1 MGLVHAPEHEEGML
15 ELKFL
20 QKKPGINR
28 VDHPT
33 IGPVQTKDIADAIMI
48 TTFALIGDWIE
59 GYKEMLNGAMPTGAM
74 MGGLHGSSAR
84 TPDLA
89 MPDQD
94 MQGRLDALRSFTRT
108 RTGRQGWDQGLG
120 RTRSG
125 YRR

>member
-1 MGLVHAPEHEEGML
+1 ML

-20 QKKPGINR
+20 QKPPGINR

-48 TTFALIGDWIE
+48 TTYALIGDWIE
-59 GYKEMLNGAMPTGAM
+59 GYKEMLNGAPPTGVM
-74 MGGLHGSSAR
+74 QGGLHGSSAR
-84 TPDLA
+84 TPDMA
-89 MPDQD
+89 APDYD
-94 MQGRLDALRSFTRT
+94 MQARLDALRSFTRT
-108 RTGRQGWDQGLG
+108 RTGRAGWDQGLG